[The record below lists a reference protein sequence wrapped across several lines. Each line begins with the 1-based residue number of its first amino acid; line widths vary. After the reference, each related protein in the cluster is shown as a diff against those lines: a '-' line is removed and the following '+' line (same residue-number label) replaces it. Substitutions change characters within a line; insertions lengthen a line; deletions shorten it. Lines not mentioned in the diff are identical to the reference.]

1 MMKKN
6 EMVALNIF
14 EPQNGNALLD
24 LVQIVSHVGIQSNLV
39 CKARPNLE
47 IDKAVSAELQHA
59 DGLPLKASFWRW
71 SDDKQYGNIKDLYTA
86 QEKSRGN
93 WHLCRIIYVYLCYFP
108 GYMIY
113 TFCGFHFHILSV
125 KRCTI

>member
-1 MMKKN
+1 MIDMMKKN

-24 LVQIVSHVGIQSNLV
+24 LVQIVSHAGIQTNLV

-59 DGLPLKASFWRW
+59 DGLPLKVSFWRW
-71 SDDKQYGNIKDLYTA
+71 SDDKRHWNIKDLYTA

-93 WHLCRIIYVYLCYFP
+93 
-108 GYMIY
+108 
-113 TFCGFHFHILSV
+113 
-125 KRCTI
+125 